1 MPYKKIA
8 LAGFVFLVFIL
19 GSWAVSSVDEE
30 LSSFRAK
37 ESENVPENVDGGVGK
52 THNSEAAIISVERPA
67 AALSVPEFE
76 SSEARTQ
83 ILDAMTSYD
92 EISQY
97 PPTSQPIINAAHVNS
112 FVNSTLPSSSLP
124 FPVAGLETPI
134 ELSVQLQSYNYFFGD
149 SITAEIVASDLPTAA
164 ALGATAVLLG
174 DSGEELARLTIDVG
188 NQNSSQRSLSVEFD
202 TLNYDASAWPV
213 EMNLGAYVEV
223 DGSSLFISAPF
234 KINTPTAAVDSLGY
248 SQVNGEYLDI
258 PVTLDVLVPGYYF
271 LSAVLYSAGT
281 GVPLVYLETEGL
293 VEQGV
298 DILVLHAHV
307 QALKKG
313 GDDGPYQLKEI
324 LLERWSDEVIP
335 LDLAGK
341 VNPGVYGLDG
351 YRFDEFDDL
360 PYIDP
365 LKEERL
371 RLMQGLGSL

>member
-8 LAGFVFLVFIL
+8 LAAFVFLVFIL

-30 LSSFRAK
+30 LSSYSAQ
-37 ESENVPENVDGGVGK
+37 ESENVPKYVDEGAAK
-52 THNSEAAIISVERPA
+52 TQKSETVIRAERSA

-76 SSEARTQ
+76 STKARTQ
-83 ILDAMTSYD
+83 ILDAMTSFD
-92 EISQY
+92 QLSQY
-97 PPTSQPIINAAHVNS
+97 PPTSQPIINSAHVNS

-124 FPVAGLETPI
+124 FPIVGLETPI
-134 ELSVQLQSYNYFFGD
+134 ELSVQLGRYNYFFGD
-149 SITAEIVASDLPTAA
+149 AVTAEIVAKDLPPGA
-164 ALGATAVLLG
+164 ALAATAVLLG
-174 DSGEELARLTIDVG
+174 GSGEELARLPLDVS
-188 NQNSSQRSLSVEFD
+188 QQSSSQRSLSVEFD
-202 TLNYDASAWPV
+202 TLNYDSSAWPV
-213 EMNLGAYVEV
+213 EMNLGAYVDV

-234 KINTPTAAVDSLGY
+234 RINTPTGTVDSLGY

-271 LSAVLYSAGT
+271 LSAVLYSAGA
-281 GVPLVYLETEGL
+281 GGPLVYLETEGP

-298 DILVLHAHV
+298 DSLVLHAHV

-313 GDDGPYQLKEI
+313 GDEGPYQLKEI
-324 LLERWSDEVIP
+324 LLERWSDELIP

-341 VNPGVYGLDG
+341 VNPGVYELDG
-351 YRFDEFDDL
+351 YRFDEFEDL